1 MGWGLMGPTSLEGDI
16 AGAELAQ
23 CLGEHQVS
31 RDEGLPGP
39 REELIA
45 WEMLCL
51 ALGLP
56 WKTRFRGQWWP
67 GQLEEM
73 KLLPQAL
80 VQVPGDPAWLRT
92 TPSAPLSS
100 AVGRTSRHC

>member
-56 WKTRFRGQWWP
+56 
-67 GQLEEM
+67 
-73 KLLPQAL
+73 
-80 VQVPGDPAWLRT
+80 
-92 TPSAPLSS
+92 
-100 AVGRTSRHC
+100 